1 MELTVAQVAEQAS
14 RTERFVQLALHG
26 GALAGH
32 RRHGRIVTIDDVA
45 ARAWS
50 RSLGRGRTWTT
61 RTRSAALDLLSEGQT
76 TEVSGSERS
85 RLRARLRTMSAGQMA
100 HAAGGLGS
108 WARYRGA
115 VTHDMTRLGPSAAD
129 TELLGIVAGEDWL
142 TFVQT
147 ADLDEWELA
156 HDVVLDADGNLG
168 ITERDVVDER
178 VSRILLDT
186 YLLGDARQSAAA
198 AGELERRARNA

>member
-1 MELTVAQVAEQAS
+1 
-14 RTERFVQLALHG
+14 
-26 GALAGH
+26 
-32 RRHGRIVTIDDVA
+32 
-45 ARAWS
+45 
-50 RSLGRGRTWTT
+50 
-61 RTRSAALDLLSEGQT
+61 
-76 TEVSGSERS
+76 
-85 RLRARLRTMSAGQMA
+85 MSAGQMA

-108 WARYRGA
+108 WARYRGT

-168 ITERDVVDER
+168 VTERDVVDER